1 MIDSLDGCP
10 TVGMLVLVTARISHS
25 EELKL
30 VSVRNAVVYVP
41 TFFTSQPQPQVAPL
55 ASSED
60 LPDLAR
66 PSRDA
71 AQVAQSQV

>member
-1 MIDSLDGCP
+1 LTPFKNAAPPVVLP
-10 TVGMLVLVTARISHS
+10 TVLFRIPFS
-25 EELKL
+25 EDNEKL
-30 VSVRNAVVYVP
+30 FSVRNAVVYVP